1 MPTGAAQSVTAGPA
15 IFIVNL
21 RNYFETERPQHMCL
35 EGICHLSSV
44 TCHLSFVIQ
53 PEGPHPMPPILKI
66 NAISKHFPGVQALRE
81 VTFDVEQESIH
92 AVIGENG
99 AGKSTLMQI
108 IAGVHQPD
116 GGSIEFAGETIK
128 FSDPAE
134 AQAKGIAIVYQEL
147 NLAPNLSIAE
157 NIFLGL
163 EPKRSS
169 VFLDRDKLKTE
180 TLAVLRRLGLQ
191 HHPDTI
197 VSALTVAQQQLIEIC
212 KSLVRNP
219 RLLILDE
226 PTSSLSET
234 ESAILFRVIADL
246 KGHGVTI
253 FYISHRLPEVFS
265 LCDTLTVLRD
275 GRHVRTAPIKQTT
288 EAEAVRLMVGREL
301 LAFHRR
307 PVEPKGE
314 VVLRVENLSKKG
326 QYENIGFEL
335 RRGEIVAMA
344 GLIGAGRSETAL
356 GIFGSPPAD
365 RGNVF
370 LRGNKVNFRR
380 PKDAVMAGIA
390 YVPEDRAN
398 MGLVLGAGV
407 GTNISSAAL
416 RRVARGPFVDH
427 PAENHLIRQYVS
439 RLRVRT
445 PSFQQT
451 ARLLSGGN
459 QQKVL
464 LAKWLA
470 VQPTV
475 LIVDEPTRGVDI
487 GTKAEIY
494 ALFDEL
500 VREGIAIL
508 VISSDLP
515 EVLALAD
522 RILIMR
528 HGRLTGELS
537 RDNATE
543 QKVMHLAAL
552 GTSEATA

>member
-1 MPTGAAQSVTAGPA
+1 
-15 IFIVNL
+15 
-21 RNYFETERPQHMCL
+21 
-35 EGICHLSSV
+35 
-44 TCHLSFVIQ
+44 
-53 PEGPHPMPPILKI
+53 MPPILKI
-66 NAISKHFPGVQALRE
+66 NGISKHFPGVQALRD
-81 VTFDVEQESIH
+81 VTFEVEEKSIH

-108 IAGVHQPD
+108 IAGVHQPNA
-116 GGSIEFAGETIK
+116 GTVEFSGETVK
-128 FSDPAE
+128 FTDPSE

-157 NIFLGL
+157 NIFLGQ
-163 EPKRSS
+163 EPKQSAF
-169 VFLDRDKLKTE
+169 FLDRKKLRAE
-180 TLAVLRRLGLQ
+180 TLAVLGRLGL
-191 HHPDTI
+191 HHDPDTV
-197 VSALTVAQQQLIEIC
+197 VSSLTVAQQQLIEIC

-246 KGHGVTI
+246 KAHGVTI
-253 FYISHRLPEVFS
+253 LYISHRLPEVFS

-275 GRHVRTAPIKQTT
+275 GRHVCTVPTKATT
-288 EAEAVRLMVGREL
+288 EAEAVRFMVGREL
-301 LAFHRR
+301 LAFHRN

-314 VVLRVENLSKKG
+314 VVLRVNNLSKKG
-326 QYENIGFEL
+326 QYEDVTFEL
-335 RRGEIVAMA
+335 RCGEIVAMA
-344 GLIGAGRSETAL
+344 GLIGAGRSEMAL
-356 GIFGSPPAD
+356 GIFGSLPPD
-365 RGNVF
+365 RGDVF
-370 LRGNKVNFRR
+370 LRGNKANFRR

-390 YVPEDRAN
+390 YVPEDRKT
-398 MGLVLGAGV
+398 MGLVLGAEV
-407 GTNISSAAL
+407 GSNISSAAL
-416 RRVARGPFVDH
+416 RRVARGPFVDY
-427 PAENHLIRQYVS
+427 PAENQLIGKYVS

-445 PSFQQT
+445 PSFQQRT
-451 ARLLSGGN
+451 GLLSGGN

-470 VQPTV
+470 VQPAV

-494 ALFDEL
+494 GLFDEL

-522 RILIMR
+522 RVLIMR
-528 HGRLTGELS
+528 HGRLTGELTRS
-537 RDNATE
+537 NATE
-543 QKVMHLAAL
+543 EKVMHLAAL
-552 GTSEATA
+552 GTSEASAPH

>member
-1 MPTGAAQSVTAGPA
+1 
-15 IFIVNL
+15 
-21 RNYFETERPQHMCL
+21 
-35 EGICHLSSV
+35 
-44 TCHLSFVIQ
+44 
-53 PEGPHPMPPILKI
+53 MPPILKI

-81 VTFDVEQESIH
+81 VTFDVEQQSIH

-475 LIVDEPTRGVDI
+475 LIFDEPTRGVDI

-543 QKVMHLAAL
+543 EKVMHLAAL

>member
-1 MPTGAAQSVTAGPA
+1 
-15 IFIVNL
+15 
-21 RNYFETERPQHMCL
+21 
-35 EGICHLSSV
+35 
-44 TCHLSFVIQ
+44 
-53 PEGPHPMPPILKI
+53 MPPILKI

-169 VFLDRDKLKTE
+169 VFLDRDKLKTG

-197 VSALTVAQQQLIEIC
+197 VSTLTVAQQQLIEIC

-234 ESAILFRVIADL
+234 ESAILFRVIEDL

-344 GLIGAGRSETAL
+344 GLIGAGRSEMAL

-370 LRGNKVNFRR
+370 LRGKKANFRR
-380 PKDAVMAGIA
+380 PKDAVMAGIAYVPEDRANMGLVLAVMAGIA

-445 PSFQQT
+445 PSFQQM

>member
-1 MPTGAAQSVTAGPA
+1 
-15 IFIVNL
+15 
-21 RNYFETERPQHMCL
+21 
-35 EGICHLSSV
+35 
-44 TCHLSFVIQ
+44 
-53 PEGPHPMPPILKI
+53 MPPLLKI
-66 NAISKHFPGVQALRE
+66 SGISKHFPGVQALKE
-81 VTFDVEQESIH
+81 VTFEVEQESIH

-116 GGSIEFAGETIK
+116 AGTIEFSGETVH
-128 FSDPAE
+128 FTNPAE
-134 AQAKGIAIVYQEL
+134 AQTKGIAIVYQEL
-147 NLAPNLSIAE
+147 NLAPNLTIAE

-169 VFLDRDKLKTE
+169 FFLDRERLRAE
-180 TLAVLRRLGLQ
+180 TRAVLGRLGLQ

-197 VSALTVAQQQLIEIC
+197 VNTLTVAQQQLIEIC

-234 ESAILFRVIADL
+234 ESTILFRVIADL
-246 KGHGVTI
+246 KAHGVTI

-275 GRHVRTAPIKQTT
+275 GKHVRTVPTKATT

-301 LAFHRR
+301 LAFHRH
-307 PVEPKGE
+307 PVEPKGD
-314 VVLRVENLSKKG
+314 VVLRVKEFSKKG
-326 QYENIGFEL
+326 QYEDINFEL

-344 GLIGAGRSETAL
+344 GLIGAGRSEMAL
-356 GIFGSPPAD
+356 GIFGSPPPD
-365 RGNVF
+365 HGDVF
-370 LRGNKVNFRR
+370 LKGSKVRFRR
-380 PKDAVMAGIA
+380 PKDAVNAGVA
-390 YVPEDRAN
+390 FVPEDRAN
-398 MGLVLGAGV
+398 MGLVLGAEV
-407 GTNISSAAL
+407 GENISSAAL
-416 RRVARGPFVDH
+416 RRVARGPFVDYS
-427 PAENHLIRQYVS
+427 AEIQLIRKYVT

-445 PSFQQT
+445 PSFQQK

-494 ALFDEL
+494 GLFDEL

-528 HGRLTGELS
+528 HGRLTGELTRS
-537 RDNATE
+537 DATE
-543 QKVMHLAAL
+543 EKVMHLAAL
-552 GTSEATA
+552 GTSEATATGSSP

>member
-1 MPTGAAQSVTAGPA
+1 MPS
-15 IFIVNL
+15 
-21 RNYFETERPQHMCL
+21 
-35 EGICHLSSV
+35 
-44 TCHLSFVIQ
+44 
-53 PEGPHPMPPILKI
+53 ILKI
-66 NAISKHFPGVQALRE
+66 NGISKRFPGVQALQD
-81 VTFDVEQESIH
+81 VTFEVQEQSIH

-116 GGSIEFAGETIK
+116 AGTIEFHGGPVK
-128 FSDPAE
+128 FTDPSE

-163 EPKRSS
+163 EPSHSS
-169 VFLDRDKLKTE
+169 FFLDRQKLRAATVSA
-180 TLAVLRRLGLQ
+180 LGQLGL
-191 HHPDTI
+191 HHDPDT
-197 VSALTVAQQQLIEIC
+197 VVHTLTVAQQQLIEIC

-234 ESAILFRVIADL
+234 ESAILFRVIVDL
-246 KGHGVTI
+246 KANGVSI
-253 FYISHRLPEVFS
+253 LYISHRLPEVFS
-265 LCDTLTVLRD
+265 LCDTMTVLRD
-275 GRHVRTAPIKQTT
+275 GRHVRTVPTSATT
-288 EAEAVRLMVGREL
+288 EAEAVRFMVGREL

-307 PVEPKGE
+307 PVEQKGD
-314 VVLRVENLSKKG
+314 VILRVNHLSKKG
-326 QYENIGFEL
+326 QYEDVSFDL
-335 RRGEIVAMA
+335 RAGEIVAMA

-356 GIFGSPPAD
+356 GIFGSPPPD
-365 RGNVF
+365 RGDLF
-370 LRGNKVNFRR
+370 LRGDKVHFRE

-390 YVPEDRAN
+390 YVPEDRKM
-398 MGLVLGAGV
+398 MGLVLSGGV

-416 RRVARGPFVDH
+416 RSVARGPFVDYT
-427 PAENHLIRQYVS
+427 AENRLIGKYVS

-445 PSFQQT
+445 PSFQQRT
-451 ARLLSGGN
+451 GLLSGGN

-470 VQPTV
+470 VQPAV

-494 ALFDEL
+494 TLFDEL

-515 EVLALAD
+515 EVLALGD

-528 HGRLTGELS
+528 HGRLTGELA
-537 RDNATE
+537 RADATE
-543 QKVMHLAAL
+543 EKVMHLAAI
-552 GTSEATA
+552 GIATTEG

>member
-1 MPTGAAQSVTAGPA
+1 
-15 IFIVNL
+15 
-21 RNYFETERPQHMCL
+21 
-35 EGICHLSSV
+35 
-44 TCHLSFVIQ
+44 
-53 PEGPHPMPPILKI
+53 MPPILKI
-66 NAISKHFPGVQALRE
+66 NGISKHFPGVKALQE
-81 VTFDVEQESIH
+81 VTFEVQQESIH
-92 AVIGENG
+92 AIMGENG

-116 GGSIEFAGETIK
+116 AGTIEFSGEPVK
-128 FSDPAE
+128 FSNPSE

-147 NLAPNLSIAE
+147 NLASNLSIAE

-163 EPKRSS
+163 EPKRSAF
-169 VFLDRDKLKTE
+169 FLDREKLKSAA
-180 TLAVLRRLGLQ
+180 LAILGRLGL
-191 HHPDTI
+191 HHDPDVVVRT
-197 VSALTVAQQQLIEIC
+197 LTVAQQQLIEIC

-246 KGHGVTI
+246 KAHGVTI
-253 FYISHRLPEVFS
+253 LYISHRLPEVFS

-275 GRHVRTAPIKQTT
+275 GRHVRTVPTKTTT
-288 EAEAVRLMVGREL
+288 EAEAVRFMVGREL
-301 LAFHRR
+301 LAFHRH
-307 PVEPKGE
+307 PVEPKGD
-314 VVLRVENLSKKG
+314 VVLRVNKLSKKD
-326 QYENIGFEL
+326 QYEGVTFEL

-344 GLIGAGRSETAL
+344 GLIGAGRSEMAL
-356 GIFGSPPAD
+356 GIFGSPPPD
-365 RGNVF
+365 RGEVF
-370 LRGNKVNFRR
+370 LRGKKVRFHR
-380 PKDAVMAGIA
+380 PKDAVAAGIA
-390 YVPEDRAN
+390 FVPEDRKS

-407 GTNISSAAL
+407 GVNISSAAL

-427 PAENHLIRQYVS
+427 PAETQLIRKYVS

-445 PSFQQT
+445 PSFQQKVG
-451 ARLLSGGN
+451 LLSGGN

-494 ALFDEL
+494 GLFDEL

-528 HGRLTGELS
+528 HGELTGELA
-537 RDNATE
+537 RNDATE
-543 QKVMHLAAL
+543 GKVMHLAAL
-552 GTSEATA
+552 GTSEPEAV

>member
-1 MPTGAAQSVTAGPA
+1 MRIPTINGRTGV
-15 IFIVNL
+15 
-21 RNYFETERPQHMCL
+21 RPYR
-35 EGICHLSSV
+35 
-44 TCHLSFVIQ
+44 
-53 PEGPHPMPPILKI
+53 MPPILKI
-66 NAISKHFPGVQALRE
+66 NGISKHFPGVQALRDVAFE
-81 VTFDVEQESIH
+81 VRQESIH

-116 GGSIEFAGETIK
+116 AGTIEFSGELVK
-128 FSDPAE
+128 FSNPAE

-163 EPKRSS
+163 EPKRTG
-169 VFLDRDKLKTE
+169 VFLDRNKLKTE

-191 HHPDTI
+191 HHPDTT
-197 VSALTVAQQQLIEIC
+197 VSSLTVAQQQLIEIC

-246 KGHGVTI
+246 KAHGVTI
-253 FYISHRLPEVFS
+253 LYISHRLPEVFS

-275 GRHVRTAPIKQTT
+275 GRHVRTVSTKETA
-288 EAEAVRLMVGREL
+288 EAEAIRLMVGREL
-301 LAFHRR
+301 LAFHRH

-314 VVLRVENLSKKG
+314 IVLRVDNLSRKS
-326 QYENIGFEL
+326 QYENVSFEL

-344 GLIGAGRSETAL
+344 GLIGAGRSEMAL
-356 GIFGSPPAD
+356 GIFGSPPPD
-365 RGNVF
+365 RGDVF
-370 LRGNKVNFRR
+370 LRGKRVNFHR
-380 PKDAVMAGIA
+380 PKDAVLAGIA
-390 YVPEDRAN
+390 FVPEDRAS
-398 MGLVLGAGV
+398 MGLVLGGEV
-407 GTNISSAAL
+407 GANISSAAL
-416 RRVARGPFVDH
+416 RRVARGPFIDY
-427 PAENHLIRQYVS
+427 PAEHQLIQKYVS

-445 PSFQQT
+445 PSYQQR
-451 ARLLSGGN
+451 AGLLSGGN

-494 ALFDEL
+494 GLFDEL

-522 RILIMR
+522 RVLIMR
-528 HGRLTGELS
+528 HGRLIGELA
-537 RDNATE
+537 RDKATE
-543 QKVMHLAAL
+543 EKVMHLAAL
-552 GTSEATA
+552 GTSEATTA

>member
-1 MPTGAAQSVTAGPA
+1 MPS
-15 IFIVNL
+15 
-21 RNYFETERPQHMCL
+21 
-35 EGICHLSSV
+35 
-44 TCHLSFVIQ
+44 
-53 PEGPHPMPPILKI
+53 ILKI
-66 NAISKHFPGVQALRE
+66 NGISKRFPGVQALQD
-81 VTFDVEQESIH
+81 VTFDVEKESIH

-116 GGSIEFAGETIK
+116 AGSIEFSGETVK
-128 FSDPAE
+128 FTNPSE

-163 EPKRSS
+163 EPKRSTF
-169 VFLDRDKLKTE
+169 FLDRQKLTAA
-180 TLAVLRRLGLQ
+180 TLAVLGRLGL
-191 HHPDTI
+191 HHDPDT
-197 VSALTVAQQQLIEIC
+197 VVHRLTVAQQQLIEIC

-246 KGHGVTI
+246 KAHGVTVL
-253 FYISHRLPEVFS
+253 YISHRLPEVFS
-265 LCDTLTVLRD
+265 LCDTITVLRD
-275 GRHVRTAPIKQTT
+275 GRHVRTVQTKATT
-288 EAEAVRLMVGREL
+288 EAEAVRFMVGREL
-301 LAFHRR
+301 LAFHRH
-307 PVEPKGE
+307 PVEPKGD
-314 VVLRVENLSKKG
+314 VVLRVNKLSKKG
-326 QYENIGFEL
+326 QYEDVTFEL
-335 RRGEIVAMA
+335 RRGEIVALA
-344 GLIGAGRSETAL
+344 GLIGAGRSEMAL
-356 GIFGSPPAD
+356 GIFGSPPPD
-365 RGNVF
+365 RGDIT
-370 LRGNKVNFRR
+370 LRGGRVNFRQ
-380 PKDAVMAGIA
+380 PKDAVVAGIA
-390 YVPEDRAN
+390 FVPEDRKT
-398 MGLVLGAGV
+398 MGLVLGDGV
-407 GTNISSAAL
+407 GANISSAAL
-416 RRVARGPFVDH
+416 RTVARGPFVDY
-427 PAENHLIRQYVS
+427 PAENQLIRKYVS

-445 PSFQQT
+445 PSFQQR
-451 ARLLSGGN
+451 AGLLSGGN

-494 ALFDEL
+494 GLFDEL

-508 VISSDLP
+508 IISSDLP

-528 HGRLTGELS
+528 HGRLTGELA
-537 RDNATE
+537 RNDATE
-543 QKVMHLAAL
+543 ERVMHLAAI
-552 GTSEATA
+552 GNVTDVTKSNGQD

>member
-1 MPTGAAQSVTAGPA
+1 MS
-15 IFIVNL
+15 
-21 RNYFETERPQHMCL
+21 
-35 EGICHLSSV
+35 
-44 TCHLSFVIQ
+44 
-53 PEGPHPMPPILKI
+53 PILKI
-66 NAISKHFPGVQALRE
+66 NGISKRFPGVQALQD
-81 VTFDVEQESIH
+81 VTFEVQEQSIH
-92 AVIGENG
+92 AVMGENG

-116 GGSIEFAGETIK
+116 AGTIEFHGETVK
-128 FSDPAE
+128 CSDPAE
-134 AQAKGIAIVYQEL
+134 AQSKGIAIVYQEL

-163 EPKRSS
+163 EPRRSH
-169 VFLDRDKLKTE
+169 VFLDRQKLRVE
-180 TLAVLRRLGLQ
+180 TLRTLERLGLR
-191 HHPDTI
+191 HDPDTI
-197 VSALTVAQQQLIEIC
+197 VQTLTLAQQQLIEIC

-246 KGHGVTI
+246 KARGVSI
-253 FYISHRLPEVFS
+253 LYISHRLPEVFS
-265 LCDTLTVLRD
+265 LCDTITVLRD
-275 GRHVRTAPIKQTT
+275 GRHVRTVPTTATT

-301 LAFHRR
+301 LAFQRH
-307 PVEPKGE
+307 PVEAKGD
-314 VVLRVENLSKKG
+314 VVLRVNKLCKKG
-326 QYENIGFEL
+326 QYQDVSFEV
-335 RRGEIVAMA
+335 RSGEIVAMA

-356 GIFGSPPAD
+356 GIFGSPPPD
-365 RGNVF
+365 RGEVF
-370 LRGNKVNFRR
+370 LRGSKVNFRA
-380 PKDAVMAGIA
+380 PKDAVTAGIA
-390 YVPEDRAN
+390 YVPEDRKL
-398 MGLVLGAGV
+398 MGLVLGGSV

-416 RRVARGPFVDH
+416 RSVAWGPFVDQ
-427 PAENHLIRQYVS
+427 PSENRLVGKYVS

-445 PSFQQT
+445 PSFQQR
-451 ARLLSGGN
+451 AGLLSGGN

-470 VQPTV
+470 VQPAV

-494 ALFDEL
+494 TLFDEL

-528 HGRLTGELS
+528 HGRVSGELARS
-537 RDNATE
+537 DATE
-543 QKVMHLAAL
+543 EKVMHFAAL
-552 GTSEATA
+552 GSGTAAERIDGNPEKP

>member
-1 MPTGAAQSVTAGPA
+1 MPS
-15 IFIVNL
+15 
-21 RNYFETERPQHMCL
+21 
-35 EGICHLSSV
+35 
-44 TCHLSFVIQ
+44 
-53 PEGPHPMPPILKI
+53 ILKI
-66 NAISKHFPGVQALRE
+66 NGISKRFPGVQALE
-81 VTFDVEQESIH
+81 DVTFEVQERSIH
-92 AVIGENG
+92 AVMGENG

-116 GGSIEFAGETIK
+116 AGTIEFSGETVR
-128 FSDPAE
+128 FADPLE
-134 AQAKGIAIVYQEL
+134 AQLKGIAIVYQEL

-163 EPKRSS
+163 EPRYST
-169 VFLDRDKLKTE
+169 VFLDRRKLRTA
-180 TLAVLRRLGLQ
+180 TLTILGRLGLR
-191 HHPDTI
+191 HDPDVI
-197 VSALTVAQQQLIEIC
+197 VQTLTVAQQQLIEIC

-246 KGHGVTI
+246 QANGVSI
-253 FYISHRLPEVFS
+253 LYISHRLPEVFA
-265 LCDTLTVLRD
+265 LCDTITVLRD
-275 GRHVRTAPIKQTT
+275 GRHVRTVPTAATT
-288 EAEAVRLMVGREL
+288 EADAVRFMVGREL
-301 LAFHRR
+301 LAFHRH
-307 PVEPKGE
+307 PIEPKGP
-314 VVLRVENLSKKG
+314 VVLRVHNLSKKG
-326 QYENIGFEL
+326 QYENVTFEL
-335 RRGEIVAMA
+335 RSGEIVAMA

-356 GIFGSPPAD
+356 GIFGSPPPD
-365 RGNVF
+365 RGEVF
-370 LRGNKVNFRR
+370 LRGIEMHFRE
-380 PKDAVMAGIA
+380 PKDAVTAGIA
-390 YVPEDRAN
+390 YVPEDRKST
-398 MGLVLGAGV
+398 GLVLGGSV

-416 RRVARGPFVDH
+416 RSVARGPFVDH
-427 PAENHLIRQYVS
+427 PAENLLIGKYVS

-445 PSFQQT
+445 PSFQQRT
-451 ARLLSGGN
+451 GLLSGGN

-470 VQPTV
+470 VQPAV

-494 ALFDEL
+494 TLFDGL

-528 HGRLTGELS
+528 HGRLTGELA
-537 RDNATE
+537 RADATE
-543 QKVMHLAAL
+543 EKVMHLAAI
-552 GTSEATA
+552 GSASIDAEINGRTEKP

>member
-1 MPTGAAQSVTAGPA
+1 MPS
-15 IFIVNL
+15 
-21 RNYFETERPQHMCL
+21 
-35 EGICHLSSV
+35 
-44 TCHLSFVIQ
+44 
-53 PEGPHPMPPILKI
+53 ILKI
-66 NAISKHFPGVQALRE
+66 NGISKRFPGVQALQDVAFE
-81 VTFDVEQESIH
+81 VQQKSIH

-116 GGSIEFAGETIK
+116 AGTIEFSGETVK
-128 FSDPAE
+128 FTNPAE

-163 EPKRSS
+163 EPKRSAF
-169 VFLDRDKLKTE
+169 FLDREKLKVA
-180 TLAVLRRLGLQ
+180 TLAALRRLGL
-191 HHPDTI
+191 HHDPDT
-197 VSALTVAQQQLIEIC
+197 VVRSLTVAQQQLIEIC

-246 KGHGVTI
+246 KAHGVTI
-253 FYISHRLPEVFS
+253 LYISHRLPEVFS
-265 LCDTLTVLRD
+265 LCDTITVLRD
-275 GRHVRTAPIKQTT
+275 GLHVRTVLTNATT
-288 EAEAVRLMVGREL
+288 EGETVRFMVGREL
-301 LAFHRR
+301 LAFHRNA
-307 PVEPKGE
+307 VEPKGD
-314 VVLRVENLSKKG
+314 VVLRVNNLSKKG
-326 QYENIGFEL
+326 QYEDVTFEL

-344 GLIGAGRSETAL
+344 GLIGAGRSEMAL
-356 GIFGSPPAD
+356 GIFGSPPPD
-365 RGNVF
+365 RGDVF
-370 LRGNKVNFRR
+370 LRGSKVRFRQ
-380 PKDAVMAGIA
+380 PKEAVMAGIA
-390 YVPEDRAN
+390 FVPEDRKA
-398 MGLVLGAGV
+398 MGLVLGEGV
-407 GTNISSAAL
+407 GANISIAAL
-416 RRVARGPFVDH
+416 RSVARGPFVDYV
-427 PAENHLIRQYVS
+427 AENHLIRKYVS

-445 PSFQQT
+445 PSFEQRT
-451 ARLLSGGN
+451 GLLSGGN

-487 GTKAEIY
+487 GTKAELY

-508 VISSDLP
+508 IISSDLP

-528 HGRLTGELS
+528 HGRLTGELARS
-537 RDNATE
+537 DATE
-543 QKVMHLAAL
+543 EKVMHLAAI
-552 GTSEATA
+552 GSATGATKINGE